1 MKNDEPGTD
10 LLRGKLARLSAV
22 SPEDLSKLIVGWI
35 QNSEY
40 WRLIANG
47 PSFPLSQ
54 EGVRKFMEKHLE
66 KDDLRNCFF
75 VIRTLDGDR
84 DIGEIE
90 LDGISYARGESHVG
104 IGIGE
109 PEYQGRGYG
118 TDAMNIILRFAFTEL
133 NLHRVSLTVF
143 EYNPRAVRSYEKC
156 GFKVEGRARE
166 FFQREGRRWDL
177 IHMGVLREE
186 WQAQNA

>member
-1 MKNDEPGTD
+1 MKDNEPGSD
-10 LLRGKLARLSAV
+10 LLRGKLVRLSAV

-35 QNSEY
+35 HNSEY

-54 EGVRKFMEKHLE
+54 EGVRKFIEKHLE
-66 KDDLRNCFF
+66 KDDLRSCFF

-90 LDGISYARGESHVG
+90 LDGISYVRGESYVG

-109 PEYQGRGYG
+109 PEYQGKGYG
-118 TDAMNIILRFAFTEL
+118 TDAMNIILRYAFTEL

-143 EYNPRAVRSYEKC
+143 EYNPRAIRSYEKC
-156 GFKVEGRARE
+156 GFRMEGRSRE
-166 FFQREGRRWDL
+166 AFQREDRRWDVL
-177 IHMGVLREE
+177 HMGVLREE
-186 WQAQNA
+186 WQALHA